1 MVQKKLVV
9 ENAEIRFRNFS
20 GKETEYNRNGTREF
34 TIFFDEKKA
43 EELEDLGWA
52 IRWREP
58 VNEGDERK
66 GKLRVTV
73 RFDNYPPKIML
84 ISGKSQTY
92 LDEESVGIIDTA
104 ELENVDLVIRPYNWT
119 VNGKSGTKAYL
130 DSGYFTIIEDEL
142 AKKYSSNNE
151 QQETEVDDDDVP
163 F

>member
-20 GKETEYNRNGTREF
+20 GKETEYNRTGAKEF
-34 TIFFDEKKA
+34 TVFFDEKKG

-52 IRWREP
+52 IKWRDP
-58 VNEGDERK
+58 VNEGEERK
-66 GKLRVTV
+66 AKLRVTV
-73 RFDNYPPKIML
+73 RFANYPPKVML
-84 ISGKSQTY
+84 ISGKSKTL
-92 LDEESVGIIDTA
+92 LDEESIGILDTA

-119 VNGKSGTKAYL
+119 VNGKTGTKAYL

-142 AKKYSSNNE
+142 AKKYSDDNKE
-151 QQETEVDDDDVP
+151 EVDDEDVP